1 MRMVALRLT
10 SGLGVALILAFW
22 AIHAPATGEPA
33 RRIVSLNLCI
43 DPILMALV
51 PRERIAALS
60 IVSSDPDV
68 SLLTGKLDGIK
79 LVRGSAEDVLALD
92 PDLVL
97 AGAFTTPATVSL
109 LRRLGRRV
117 EVIEQ
122 ASNSEGIIRVIRQIA
137 AALSEEEQG
146 RLLIESFSRRLDAV
160 TPTSPE
166 RPSAVAYHA
175 NGLVSGGDTL
185 LDEAMTRA
193 GFINAAQDLAP
204 GRGGR
209 IALEALIATPP
220 DLLILAQARD
230 TYRSVAADNLRHPAL
245 AVLMTRRPSLVLP
258 MPYWICGTPA
268 LAHAAELLA
277 DTRRRMLA
285 DPGPR

>member
-1 MRMVALRLT
+1 MRMAVLRLT